1 MRKSQTSPTGS
12 IWNSATTAPRSP
24 GTSVRHHGT
33 SLLARN
39 PLFSSRALHCPRVR
53 RFHPL
58 PPTTRQY
65 KSSVKIPSQ
74 GGGAAPSAS
83 SQNNSGPAITSNT
96 STGARGPASR
106 RTPPRGIGRTTFN
119 GSHPPMSS
127 TILRSGSM
135 KNHTLQRQAPRLPR
149 IHVEHLNSVTIVE
162 NEFNVHKVP
171 LFRHVHRH
179 DGCPIEYR
187 QWRGGVRGRRR
198 LARVVQHYATTG
210 IQDPEELQGTKT
222 KVFRLDEERSTHI
235 NVHLIHPM
243 RRECPT
249 RPQQN
254 PIKISH

>member
-1 MRKSQTSPTGS
+1 MRRSQTSPTGS

-58 PPTTRQY
+58 PPTTRQN

-74 GGGAAPSAS
+74 GSGAAPSAS
-83 SQNNSGPAITSNT
+83 SQKNSGPTSTLKT
-96 STGARGPASR
+96 STGVRGPASR

-119 GSHPPMSS
+119 GSHPPMPS

-135 KNHTLQRQAPRLPR
+135 KNHTLQRQAPRLPG
-149 IHVEHLNSVTIVE
+149 IHVEHLNSITIVE

-179 DGCPIEYR
+179 DECPIEHR
-187 QWRGGVRGRRR
+187 
-198 LARVVQHYATTG
+198 
-210 IQDPEELQGTKT
+210 
-222 KVFRLDEERSTHI
+222 
-235 NVHLIHPM
+235 
-243 RRECPT
+243 
-249 RPQQN
+249 
-254 PIKISH
+254 